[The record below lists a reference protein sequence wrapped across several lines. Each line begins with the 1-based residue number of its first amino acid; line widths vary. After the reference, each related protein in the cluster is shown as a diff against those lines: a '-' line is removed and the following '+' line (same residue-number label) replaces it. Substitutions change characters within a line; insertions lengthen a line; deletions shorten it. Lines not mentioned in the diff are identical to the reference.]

1 MVTILFD
8 EQVNFG
14 EEDRT
19 GYASEGHRCEKA
31 KPREGM
37 GVGDKGRKAPGRS
50 VTCFCRDVSEGE
62 ARAPCMPAPLCD

>member
-14 EEDRT
+14 AEDRT

-50 VTCFCRDVSEGE
+50 VTCFCRDVSEGG
-62 ARAPCMPAPLCD
+62 ACAMHACPPL